1 MNNKSTLGLYDGL
14 STNTRVSTQSST
26 LGLRDNLYKPTVN
39 NQSFSKDEVTKE
51 EGKWLK
57 GSKAF
62 DDGWQF
68 GDVIGTA
75 LGSVGDIG
83 INILAG
89 VAKLGEGVVDAGR
102 YLIGDVADLFGNDTY
117 AEAVR
122 DRAQQNTIDDFLQPV
137 TSYLDDYSVF
147 GEKID
152 QISEGVGQIGAMV
165 LTAGGA
171 GAAAG
176 AAGASAATAGTIG
189 NIAGYAAIGSSAYS
203 GARTEAY
210 ASGASDV
217 ESAIYGTIGAAGE
230 IISEMLFAGL
240 GKGANKMLG
249 VNKSLLGLDDLA
261 VETLQKKLKSDT
273 TKALAE
279 ISVRAGAEG
288 VEEVASGLIS
298 AIGKK
303 LTYMDEESFVQLVK
317 DENLWEQFYMGALTS
332 AVVQAPSTIQSIS
345 EAQVKVNATKDM
357 IDSGFTEKQLKT
369 YLKESNW
376 KQEDIDN
383 MMDII
388 KAKPEYAVK
397 LNQNEKLFKL
407 TDEEINKMNDI
418 KELDRE
424 ITKAKKMLTTKVRSN
439 TLEAYINLV
448 HPILK
453 KLETRRDA
461 LIEKSKSNEKIKIM
475 KKIDAEASKVKIDPT
490 NPVQMDKINEAD
502 KIAKEVDKD
511 SAIPVATNTRQVNA
525 SQNTRYDNA
534 QAILND
540 IKAQYPDINTGEI
553 VTNLSKEQQ
562 RIEEIG
568 AAFGK
573 QVVFLKGADF
583 SGMSVPMDS
592 NVLFINDKV
601 ESGLLV
607 KTSNKNAT
615 LYALGHELWH
625 SLRNQDPEVYSQFV
639 DFIKSNITDEQLIK
653 FVERYSPEQAEQL
666 LSAIQIDGEFNL
678 DELRN
683 NPDKHIEQSN
693 ALNAMLDEMVAN
705 EFGGMLTDVEYM
717 GTLQQANPSLF
728 DKVVEIIRNFFKAL
742 SKPVYKSSLTQYQ
755 ITNIRNQ
762 FEAVVKTLNE
772 QGQVTEET
780 GKLKLEDTKS
790 DVEKVDKPDSI
801 NQNVNT
807 GDQKVAKTD
816 VEKPQ
821 KVDKK
826 EKSVEKSVEKPVEKP
841 VKKPVEKPKKSVPE
855 TVEEL
860 DPNIEFSN
868 AYMKANAPTGTM
880 EDLQKARELYAK
892 YNIDKNPKWVGIDKA
907 MDEIEAALNR
917 RETKTEPKKEVSKD
931 LKKEVKE
938 EKKLPNKKSKEVEI
952 LTDEEKQIEAEYK
965 ARLDRTEKLAAQDRK
980 KREAYLEKQREALD
994 GLAHVKIKAPEPTVD
1009 NTVKVKVLSMEER
1022 FELVNKEYERYSKET
1037 SQTKREKF
1045 KKGAYNAYKFYRKA
1059 GGDQIIPEFE
1069 TVLQKDPSF
1078 LPRKKPSKFHD
1089 NTVQNAPIFKSL
1101 AENIH
1106 VMDPNKTIR
1115 EYDAIITK
1123 EVLVEARKQI
1133 ETRGDLAITEFLNKE
1148 RLDPNDV
1155 GIAAWVLQYAVENN
1169 DLATQSLI
1177 AAKLRLEATTSAQ
1190 NLAMVKFLKKIDPK
1204 AYSSMKQSELNRIFE
1219 QLKESRDPIVRNWL
1233 ASNSDG
1239 IQLTE
1244 AEIRWIE
1251 EMKREADKF
1260 SPDSDEYRI
1269 RYALINK
1276 YIADKIPK
1284 TIGQKIL
1291 AYRRIAMLGNLKTQS
1306 RNFLG
1311 NAIMLPINAGVDF
1324 IGSIAD
1330 KWVAKTTGLR
1340 TVGNVHAGV
1349 GVGAMA
1355 QGARQAVTEYR
1366 LGVNINRT
1374 GMDYTT
1380 QQGNIWSDKTV
1391 LGRFGNKA
1399 NDFVNFMLSFGDQ
1412 PFEEYYYQQSLYNQM
1427 RENGVEEPTE
1437 LMKQIARDEAE
1448 KRTWKNN
1455 GKAVQLVSGLRTSLN
1470 KVSVGGIGLGDI
1482 VMPFVMT
1489 PANLA
1494 VAMYEYSPAAVID
1507 VLTNGYKLNQAI
1519 AKGKDVAVAQRQF
1532 ADSIG
1537 KMTASMV
1544 LYTVAFLLAKAGM
1557 TSGDEDEDAD
1567 VREMMKAQGF
1577 QPFSIKIGDKSYTY
1591 DWAQPLST
1599 PFAIASELQRTT
1611 KLTGEKQSMFEAIYK
1626 AFSIGGSRL
1635 YEQSFLYTI
1644 KNLFNADD
1652 PINGVLDT
1660 LGTVPASFVPT
1671 LSKQL
1676 ADLIDP
1682 NVKVTF
1688 DKNDKF
1694 ATILNKA
1701 KVKIPGLKSTLPT
1714 KKDVLGNEIKVYG
1727 GQGNL
1732 FNVMLNPANVSSDV
1746 AGELGSEVMDVY
1758 IATGDKTV
1766 MPQVA
1771 VKYFDA
1777 DIDGDGIKER
1787 VNFTPREQMVLQEE
1801 MGTVYGNI
1809 LSDLIISDVYRT
1821 ASPDEKAAA
1830 LTALSAYS
1838 KAKALMDTGLVGSY
1852 APKSGDAYSILN
1864 YIELGMTESNAVMY
1878 KSLISP
1884 IKALVGDDGKN
1895 VDGSKKGQQAYTVM
1909 SLPIS
1914 DEQKDLM
1921 LKQVSSDSK
1930 YPESVSTLS
1939 NLQTKQEF
1947 IDYYSLSRH
1956 DYYSSE
1962 NFSRDDY
1969 DIATNYY
1976 NIPSND
1982 FIKYANELS
1991 NIKSDFDINGN
2002 VISNSKKKK
2011 VIAYINSLPLSE
2023 LQKVYLFGTAGYSV
2037 KQWSGQL
2044 YTYIN
2049 NLNISKSEK
2058 EYIWKNLGF

>member
-1 MNNKSTLGLYDGL
+1 MTNYKTFTGTISDKKTPSTSGKYKVFEGHLDPPKR
-14 STNTRVSTQSST
+14 SNTYADVT
-26 LGLRDNLYKPTVN
+26 YEEPEKKK
-39 NQSFSKDEVTKE
+39 NQWFE
-51 EGKWLK
+51 

-68 GDVIGTA
+68 GDVINTA
-75 LGSVGDIG
+75 INSVGDIG

-102 YLIGDVADLFGNDTY
+102 YITSDIADLFGNDTY
-117 AEAVR
+117 ADAVR
-122 DRAQQNTIDDFLQPV
+122 ERAQQNTIDDLLKPV
-137 TSYLDDYSVF
+137 TSYIDDYSIF

-152 QISEGVGQIGAMV
+152 QISEGVGQIGGMM
-165 LTAGGA
+165 LTAGAA

-176 AAGASAATAGTIG
+176 ALGASAATAGTVG
-189 NIAGYAAIGSSAYS
+189 NIAGYAAIGGSAYS
-203 GARTEAY
+203 GARTDAY

-261 VETLQKKLKSDT
+261 VEAVQKKLKSDT

-279 ISVRAGAEG
+279 ISIRAGAEG

-303 LTYMDEESFVQLVK
+303 MTYMNEESFVQLVK

-332 AVVQAPSTIQSIS
+332 AVVQAPSTIRSIS
-345 EAQVKVNATKDM
+345 EAQVKVKVTQDM
-357 IDSGFTEKQLKT
+357 IDSGFTEKQLKA
-369 YLKESNW
+369 YLKESKW
-376 KQEDIDN
+376 KKEDINN

-388 KAKPEYAVK
+388 KAKPEYAIK

-407 TDEEINKMNDI
+407 SDEDISKMNDI

-424 ITKAKKMLTTKVRSN
+424 ITTAKKMLTTKVRSN
-439 TLEAYINLV
+439 TLETYINSV

-453 KLETRRDA
+453 KLETQRDA
-461 LIEKSKSNEKIKIM
+461 VIEKSKSNEKIKVM
-475 KKIDAEASKVKIDPT
+475 KKIDAEASKVNVDPT

-525 SQNTRYDNA
+525 SQNTKYDNA
-534 QAILND
+534 QVILNE

-553 VTNLSKEQQ
+553 VVNLSKEQQ

-625 SLRNQDPEVYSQFV
+625 SLRNQNPEVYSQFV
-639 DFIKSNITDEQLIK
+639 DFVKSNVTDEQLIK

-666 LSAIQIDGEFNL
+666 LSAIQIDGEFKL

-693 ALNAMLDEMVAN
+693 ALNEMLNEMVAN

-717 GTLQQANPSLF
+717 STLQQANPSLF

-742 SKPVYKSSLTQYQ
+742 TKPVYKSSLTQYQ

-780 GKLKLEDTKS
+780 GKLKMEVAKS
-790 DVEKVDKPDSI
+790 DVEKVEKPDSV
-801 NQNVNT
+801 NQKVNT
-807 GDQKVAKTD
+807 GEQKVAKTD

-826 EKSVEKSVEKPVEKP
+826 EKSVEKPA
-841 VKKPVEKPKKSVPE
+841 EKPKKSAEKPK
-855 TVEEL
+855 VEVKK
-860 DPNIEFSN
+860 DPYKEFIE
-868 AYMKANAPTGTM
+868 AYNKANGPEGTL
-880 EDLQKARELYAK
+880 EDLQRAEELY
-892 YNIDKNPKWVGIDKA
+892 YSNNFDKDPQRGGLA
-907 MDEIEAALNR
+907 EALNAIR
-917 RETKTEPKKEVSKD
+917 KTLEEPKETKKEVSEEPKKEVSKD

-938 EKKLPNKKSKEVEI
+938 EKKLPNKKSKEVEV

-965 ARLDRTEKLAAQDRK
+965 ARLNKSKKLAEEDRK

-994 GLAHVKIKAPEPTVD
+994 GLAHVKIKEPEPIVD
-1009 NTVKVKVLSMEER
+1009 NTAKVKVLSVEER

-1037 SQTKREKF
+1037 SPTKREKF
-1045 KKGAYNAYKFYRKA
+1045 KKGAYTAYKFYRKA
-1059 GGDQIIPEFE
+1059 GGDKIIVEFE
-1069 TVLQKDPSF
+1069 TILRKDPSF
-1078 LPRKKPSKFHD
+1078 LPRKKTSKFYE
-1089 NTVQNAPIFKSL
+1089 NTVQNAPVFKGL

-1115 EYDAIITK
+1115 EYKTIVTK
-1123 EVLVEARKQI
+1123 EVLLEARKQI

-1148 RLDPNDV
+1148 RLDPNDF
-1155 GIAAWVLQYAVENN
+1155 GIAAWVLQYAAENN
-1169 DLATQSLI
+1169 DIATQALI
-1177 AAKLRLEATTSAQ
+1177 AAKLRPEATTSAQ
-1190 NLAMVKFLKKIDPK
+1190 NLAMIKFLKKIDPK

-1219 QLKESRDPIVRNWL
+1219 QLKENNDRSVRTWL
-1233 ASNSDG
+1233 NEHKNG

-1251 EMKREADKF
+1251 EMKLEADKF

-1291 AYRRIAMLGNLKTQS
+1291 AYRRLAMLGNLKTQS

-1324 IGSIAD
+1324 VGSIAD
-1330 KWVAKTTGLR
+1330 KWVAKTTGIR

-1349 GVGAMA
+1349 GAGAMA
-1355 QGARQAVTEYR
+1355 QGARQSVTEYK
-1366 LGVNINRT
+1366 LGININRT

-1427 RENGVEEPTE
+1427 RENGVDEPTE

-1494 VAMYEYSPAAVID
+1494 VAMYEYSPAAVVD
-1507 VLTNGYKLNQAI
+1507 VVKNGNNLKNAI
-1519 AKGKDVAVAQRQF
+1519 SEGKNVAVAQRQF

-1537 KMTASMV
+1537 KMSASMV
-1544 LYTVAFLLAKAGM
+1544 LYTVAFLLAKAGV

-1676 ADLIDP
+1676 ADMIDP

-1694 ATILNKA
+1694 ATVLNKA

-1732 FNVMLNPANVSSDV
+1732 LNVMLNPANVSSDV

-1758 IATGDKTV
+1758 IATGDKTI

-1777 DIDGDGIKER
+1777 DVDGDGVKER

-1801 MGTVYGNI
+1801 MGAIYGNI

-1821 ASPDEKAAA
+1821 ASPDEKAVA
-1830 LTALSAYS
+1830 LKALSAYS
-1838 KAKALMDTGLVGSY
+1838 KAKGLMDTGLVGSY
-1852 APKSGDAYSILN
+1852 APKSGDAYDILK
-1864 YIELGMTESNAVMY
+1864 YIDLGMSESNAVMY

-1921 LKQVSSDSK
+1921 LKQVSYDSK

-1969 DIATNYY
+1969 DVATNYY

-1991 NIKSDFDINGN
+1991 NIKSDFDVNGN
-2002 VISNSKKKK
+2002 AISNSKKKK

-2023 LQKVYLFGTAGYSV
+2023 IQKVYLFGTAGYSV

>member
-39 NQSFSKDEVTKE
+39 NQSFSKEEVTKE
-51 EGKWLK
+51 ESNWLK

-122 DRAQQNTIDDFLQPV
+122 DRAQQNTIDDLLQPV

-152 QISEGVGQIGAMV
+152 QISEGVGQVGGMI
-165 LTAGGA
+165 LTANAGGA
-171 GAAAG
+171 LAGTLGASTKAAG
-176 AAGASAATAGTIG
+176 VISNVAGTG
-189 NIAGYAAIGSSAYS
+189 ALGASAYS
-203 GARTEAY
+203 GGRTEAY
-210 ASGASDV
+210 ASGATDA
-217 ESAIYGTIGAAGE
+217 ESILYGTISATGE
-230 IISEMLFAGL
+230 VLSEMLFAGL
-240 GKGANKMLG
+240 GKGANKLLG
-249 VNKSLLGLDDLA
+249 VNKSLSGLDDVA
-261 VETLQKKLKSDT
+261 VEAVQKRLKSDV
-273 TKALAE
+273 TKSLAE
-279 ISVRAGAEG
+279 LSIRAGAEG
-288 VEEVASGLIS
+288 VEEVSSGLIS

-303 LTYMDEESFVQLVK
+303 LTYMSEEELGQLIK

-332 AVVQAPSTIQSIS
+332 AVLQAPSTVQSIS
-345 EAQVKVNATKDM
+345 DAQVKVNATKDM

-369 YLKESNW
+369 YLKEAKW
-376 KQEDIDN
+376 KKEDINN
-383 MMDII
+383 MLDII

-407 TDEEINKMNDI
+407 SDKDINEMNDI
-418 KELDRE
+418 KELDSE

-439 TLEAYINLV
+439 TLETYINTV

-453 KLETRRDA
+453 KLENRRDV
-461 LIEKSKSNEKIKIM
+461 LIEKSKSNEKIKVM
-475 KKIDAEASKVKIDPT
+475 KKIDAEASKVEIDPT

-502 KIAKEVDKD
+502 KIAKEVDND

-525 SQNTRYDNA
+525 SQNTKYDNA
-534 QAILND
+534 HVILNN

-553 VTNLSKEQQ
+553 VVNLSKEQQ

-625 SLRNQDPEVYSQFV
+625 SLRNQNPEVYSQFV
-639 DFIKSNITDEQLIK
+639 DFVKSSITDEQLIK

-693 ALNAMLDEMVAN
+693 ALNEMLNEMVAN

-717 GTLQQANPSLF
+717 ATLQQANPSLF

-742 SKPVYKSSLTQYQ
+742 TKPVYKSSLTQYQ

-780 GKLKLEDTKS
+780 GKLKMEVAKS
-790 DVEKVDKPDSI
+790 DVEKVKKPDSV
-801 NQNVNT
+801 NQKVNT
-807 GDQKVAKTD
+807 DEQKVAKSD

-826 EKSVEKSVEKPVEKP
+826 EKSA
-841 VKKPVEKPKKSVPE
+841 EKPKKSTEKPKVD
-855 TVEEL
+855 VKKDL
-860 DPNIEFSN
+860 YDKFIE
-868 AYMKANAPTGTM
+868 AYNKANSPEGTL
-880 EDLQKARELYAK
+880 EDLQRAEDLYYK
-892 YNIDKNPKWVGIDKA
+892 NDFDKDPKRGGLGPVFDAIRNAINKSQ
-907 MDEIEAALNR
+907 EIKK
-917 RETKTEPKKEVSKD
+917 ETEKEVEKKPKKEVSKD
-931 LKKEVKE
+931 LKKEVKKE
-938 EKKLPNKKSKEVEI
+938 VKLPTKKTEV
-952 LTDEEKQIEAEYK
+952 LTDEEMQAEK
-965 ARLDRTEKLAAQDRK
+965 EFKERQARTRKLAEQDRK
-980 KREAYLEKQREALD
+980 KREAYLEKQRESLD
-994 GLAHVKIKAPEPTVD
+994 GLAHVEIKTPEPTVD
-1009 NTVKVKVLSMEER
+1009 NTAKVRVLSMEER
-1022 FELVNKEYERYSKET
+1022 FELVNKNYERYNTAPPSK
-1037 SQTKREKF
+1037 KDDLKNF
-1045 KKGAYNAYKFYRKA
+1045 AYNTYKFYRKA
-1059 GGDQIIPEFE
+1059 GGDKIIVELE
-1069 TVLQKDPSF
+1069 TMLRNDPSF
-1078 LPRKKPSKFHD
+1078 LPRKKTSKFYE
-1089 NTVQNAPIFKSL
+1089 NTVQKAPVFRGL

-1106 VMDPNKTIR
+1106 VMDPDKIIR
-1115 EYDAIITK
+1115 EYKPIVTK
-1123 EVLVEARKQI
+1123 EVLVEAKKQI

-1148 RLDPNDV
+1148 RLEPNDFGV
-1155 GIAAWVLQYAVENN
+1155 AAWVLQYAVQNN
-1169 DLATQSLI
+1169 DIATQALI
-1177 AAKLRLEATTSAQ
+1177 AAKLRPEATTSAQ
-1190 NLAMVKFLKKIDPK
+1190 NLAMIKFLKKIDPK

-1239 IQLTE
+1239 IKLTE

-1251 EMKREADKF
+1251 EMKAEADKY
-1260 SPDSDEYRI
+1260 SPESDEYRI

-1324 IGSIAD
+1324 VGSIAD
-1330 KWVAKTTGLR
+1330 KWVAKTTGIR

-1349 GVGAMA
+1349 GMGAMA
-1355 QGARQAVTEYR
+1355 QGARQSFTEYR
-1366 LGVNINRT
+1366 LGININRT

-1380 QQGNIWSDKTV
+1380 QQGNPWSDKTV

-1455 GKAVQLVSGLRTSLN
+1455 GKAVQLVSGLRNSLN
-1470 KVSVGGIGLGDI
+1470 KASIGGIGLGDI

-1494 VAMYEYSPAAVID
+1494 VAMYEYSPAVAINV
-1507 VLTNGYKLNQAI
+1507 VTNAQNLQRAI
-1519 AKGKDVAVAQRQF
+1519 AEGKDVAVAQRQF

-1537 KMTASMV
+1537 KLSASMA
-1544 LYTVAFLLAKAGM
+1544 LYTVAYLIAKAGI

-1577 QPFSIKIGDKSYTY
+1577 QPFSVKIGDKSYTY

-1599 PFAIASELQRTT
+1599 PFAIMSELQRTT
-1611 KLTGEKQSMFEAIYK
+1611 KLTGEKQGMFEAIYK

-1635 YEQSFLYTI
+1635 YEQSFLYTV
-1644 KNLFNADD
+1644 KNLFNQDD
-1652 PINGVLDT
+1652 PINGILDT

-1676 ADLIDP
+1676 ADMIDP

-1688 DKNDKF
+1688 DKNNKL
-1694 ATILNKA
+1694 ATIWNKTA
-1701 KVKIPGLKSTLPT
+1701 VKIPGLKSTLPT
-1714 KKDVLGNEIKVYG
+1714 KTDVLGNEVKVYG

-1732 FNVMLNPANVSSDV
+1732 LNVMLNPANVSSDV
-1746 AGELGSEVMDVY
+1746 AGELGSEIMDVY
-1758 IATGDKTV
+1758 IATGDKTI

-1777 DIDGDGIKER
+1777 DVDGDGVKER
-1787 VNFTPREQMVLQEE
+1787 VNFTPREQAVLQEE

-1852 APKSGDAYSILN
+1852 APKSGDAYSILK
-1864 YIELGMTESNAVMY
+1864 YIDSGMTESNAVMY

-1884 IKALVGDDGKN
+1884 IKALVGNDGKN
-1895 VDGSKKGQQAYTVM
+1895 VDGSKKGQQSYTIM
-1909 SLPIS
+1909 GLPIS

-1921 LKQVSSDSK
+1921 LQQVFSDSK
-1930 YPESVSTLS
+1930 YPETVSSLS
-1939 NLQTKQEF
+1939 NLKTQQEY
-1947 IDYYSLSRH
+1947 IDYCSLSRH

-1969 DIATNYY
+1969 DVATNYY

-1991 NIKSDFDINGN
+1991 NIKSDYDINGN
-2002 VISNSKKKK
+2002 VISNSKKNKI
-2011 VIAYINSLPLSE
+2011 VSYINSLPLSE
-2023 LQKVYLFGTAGYSV
+2023 IQKVYLYGTAGYSV
-2037 KQWSGQL
+2037 KQWRGQL

-2049 NLNISKSEK
+2049 NLSISKSEK